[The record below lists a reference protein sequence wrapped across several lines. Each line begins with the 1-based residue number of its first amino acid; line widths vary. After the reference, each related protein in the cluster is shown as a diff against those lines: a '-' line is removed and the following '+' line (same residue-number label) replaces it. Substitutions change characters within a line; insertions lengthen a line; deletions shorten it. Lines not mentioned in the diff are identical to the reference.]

1 MIMAKLDIRR
11 FGMALKP
18 WNDDRPMTPRIVVGE
33 RSVDSRG
40 MSLRFAT
47 ERIERTTDWCCHDSS
62 RHLIYVHRM
71 GALRSMETNLD
82 WGPTDRTLPRIGDT
96 WVVPAGVRCTSV
108 VTGDISGFCEI
119 SIPENALGEVV
130 HIPRRKHHD
139 PLILQLV
146 TKIRSVAGRE
156 DALARLLL
164 DSAGETLRLLIRD
177 TYTTRPPATE
187 SERDTLPPSARAS
200 IIEFLETSLESDIN
214 LESLAHLAQM
224 SVAAFIKA
232 FRGAFHTTPYQFL
245 LDRRIDRAKTLLSS
259 TRLSITEISAAVG
272 FSTPNHFATTFRQRV
287 GLTPRDFRRGR

>member
-1 MIMAKLDIRR
+1 MALKPP
-11 FGMALKP
+11 LKP
-18 WNDDRPMTPRIVVGE
+18 WNDDRPMTPRVVIGQ

-47 ERIERTTDWCCHDSS
+47 ERIEQPADWCCHDSS
-62 RHLIYVHRM
+62 RHLIYIHRH
-71 GALRSMETNLD
+71 GELRSMETNLD

-108 VTGDISGFCEI
+108 VMGDISGFCEI

-130 HIPRRKHHD
+130 RVPRRKHHD
-139 PLILQLV
+139 PLVLALV
-146 TKIRSVAGRE
+146 SKIRSVATRD

-177 TYTTRPPATE
+177 TYTVAPPPE
-187 SERDTLPPSARAS
+187 SERDALPPSARAS
-200 IIEFLETSLESDIN
+200 IVEFLETSLESDIS
-214 LESLAHLAQM
+214 LESLARLAQM
-224 SVAAFIKA
+224 SVATFIKA
-232 FRGAFHTTPYQFL
+232 FRAAFHTTPYQFL

-259 TRLSITEISAAVG
+259 TRLPITEISAAVG

>member
-1 MIMAKLDIRR
+1 
-11 FGMALKP
+11 MALKP

-62 RHLIYVHRM
+62 RHLIYIHRH
-71 GALRSMETNLD
+71 GELRSMEANLD

-130 HIPRRKHHD
+130 HVPRRKHHD
-139 PLILQLV
+139 PLMLALV
-146 TKIRSVAGRE
+146 TKMRSVAGRD

-177 TYTTRPPATE
+177 TYTVAPPPDA
-187 SERDTLPPSARAS
+187 ERDALPPSARAS
-200 IIEFLETSLESDIN
+200 IIEFLEGSLESDIS
-214 LESLAHLAQM
+214 LESLARLAQM
-224 SVAAFIKA
+224 SVATFIKA
-232 FRGAFHTTPYQFL
+232 FRAAFHTTPYQFL

>member
-1 MIMAKLDIRR
+1 MA
-11 FGMALKP
+11 GSPVLKP

-33 RSVDSRG
+33 RSVDTRG

-47 ERIERTTDWCCHDSS
+47 ERIDSITDWCCQDSS
-62 RHLIYVHRM
+62 RHLIYIHRH
-71 GALRSMETNLD
+71 GELQSMETNLN

-108 VTGDISGFCEI
+108 VTGDTAGFCEI
-119 SIPENALGEVV
+119 SIPENSLGEIAHV
-130 HIPRRKHHD
+130 PRRKHHD

-146 TKIRSVAGRE
+146 TKIRGVATRD

-177 TYTTRPPATE
+177 TYTVTRPPTE
-187 SERDTLPPSARAS
+187 CERDVLPMSARAS
-200 IIEFLETSLESDIN
+200 IIEFLESSLESDIN

-224 SVAAFIKA
+224 SVATFIKA
-232 FRGAFHTTPYQFL
+232 FRAAFHTTPYQFL